1 MSKHHPDLLM
11 CRRQPGI
18 AIGRM
23 CEKCDGKCPVCDS
36 YVRPMTL
43 VRICDECSFGTTAG
57 KCIVCSSPAISD
69 AYYCTECTRLE
80 KDRDGCPRI
89 INVSYHTVSVAIQIT
104 KMFHFPLILLW
115 SIVWSFNIIPLTLLL
130 ATIDGGKSGGCLL
143 RTKKTRTRKRRR
155 FQKRIEFYRVLYYLF
170 LL

>member
-89 INVSYHTVSVAIQIT
+89 INMGASRVDAFYER
-104 KMFHFPLILLW
+104 KKLGLEK
-115 SIVWSFNIIPLTLLL
+115 
-130 ATIDGGKSGGCLL
+130 GGVF
-143 RTKKTRTRKRRR
+143 KKG
-155 FQKRIEFYRVLYYLF
+155 
-170 LL
+170 